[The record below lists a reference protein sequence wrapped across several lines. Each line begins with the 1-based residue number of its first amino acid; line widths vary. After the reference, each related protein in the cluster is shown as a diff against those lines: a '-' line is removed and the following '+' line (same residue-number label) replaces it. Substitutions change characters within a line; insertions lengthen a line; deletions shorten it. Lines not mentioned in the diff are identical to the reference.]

1 LFPAREMI
9 ARETFQLG
17 GADEWDALRSRF
29 RSEPK

>member
-1 LFPAREMI
+1 LFPVREMTV
-9 ARETFQLG
+9 RETFQLG